1 MNNLEHIKT
10 CYFIGIGGIGM
21 SALARYFVT
30 EGKRVCGYDKTQSA
44 ITGSLEDLG
53 IDIHYQDIEK
63 AIPADLDKAE
73 TLVIYTPAIPKN
85 HNGFNYFKEQGFTIK
100 KRAEVL
106 GFLTKD
112 KFCLAVAGT
121 HGKTTTSA
129 ILGHLLVATGAPV
142 TAFMGGISENYNSNL
157 IQKGNEV
164 IVVEADEFDRSF
176 LQLYP
181 NIACITSMDADHLDI
196 YGDASVLKESFKEFA
211 DHVVEH
217 GTLFIK
223 NGLPLQGKTIGLDE
237 NADFSA
243 QNIHIVDGGY
253 RFDLKTPQE
262 TIKGFRFNLPGRH
275 NLFNAI
281 TALAMAITYGS
292 PIKGLG
298 AALVSFK
305 GVNRRFTYRIK
316 RDDLMLIDDY
326 AHHPAEIDAVHDTV
340 REMYPDKKVL
350 VVFQPHLFSRTRD
363 FMDDFAK
370 SLSRFDAVMLLDIYP
385 AREEPI
391 AGIDSEA
398 LLGKLSLSRKQK
410 VNKENLAKAIK
421 DSGYPVVVML
431 GAGDISEEILKVTK
445 TLAL

>member
-1 MNNLEHIKT
+1 M
-10 CYFIGIGGIGM
+10 
-21 SALARYFVT
+21 A
-30 EGKRVCGYDKTQSA
+30 
-44 ITGSLEDLG
+44 
-53 IDIHYQDIEK
+53 
-63 AIPADLDKAE
+63 
-73 TLVIYTPAIPKN
+73 
-85 HNGFNYFKEQGFTIK
+85 
-100 KRAEVL
+100 
-106 GFLTKD
+106 
-112 KFCLAVAGT
+112 
-121 HGKTTTSA
+121 
-129 ILGHLLVATGAPV
+129 
-142 TAFMGGISENYNSNL
+142 
-157 IQKGNEV
+157 
-164 IVVEADEFDRSF
+164 
-176 LQLYP
+176 
-181 NIACITSMDADHLDI
+181 
-196 YGDASVLKESFKEFA
+196 
-211 DHVVEH
+211 
-217 GTLFIK
+217 
-223 NGLPLQGKTIGLDE
+223 
-237 NADFSA
+237 
-243 QNIHIVDGGY
+243 
-253 RFDLKTPQE
+253 
-262 TIKGFRFNLPGRH
+262 LPGRH